1 MAEDWLADVLKYDAN
16 ANPDIVAGIVRY
28 CGIAL
33 RKRDSSLV
41 SFTSPDELGRVRD
54 NFLRKKLGRP
64 EGDSVLN
71 DAIAAVGQVMK
82 ADRTKNRVTV
92 YYLLA
97 REFDQLHLFERSSA
111 SKRADGEAVQAAAA
125 ESPDEHESKVV
136 DISAGAAALA
146 AGGAAVAAPALAAAK
161 SSDSISGQDNS
172 PAADRSRASYAGGT
186 TIGSTGTGRP
196 ADLPEGRAPK
206 WWLWLLLALA
216 AVVLVLFLRGCS
228 HDLRAPAG
236 GTAAGSS
243 AVAANENPA
252 ATADAAAPAAESAT
266 AAQTDAPN
274 GAGVVSETRDG
285 LPALKI
291 YFDVGK
297 SAVSADLANA
307 SQAVRAYL
315 HAHPNAHLVVSGYND
330 PTGNAAANA
339 ALSKSRAQNVAAAL
353 EKAGVA
359 ASAIT
364 LEKPADSTSSITG
377 AESRR
382 VEVAV
387 RS

>member
-1 MAEDWLADVLKYDAN
+1 MAKLSTAELIDAFKELTLLELSEFVKEFETTFDV
-16 ANPDIVAGIVRY
+16 
-28 CGIAL
+28 
-33 RKRDSSLV
+33 
-41 SFTSPDELGRVRD
+41 T
-54 NFLRKKLGRP
+54 
-64 EGDSVLN
+64 
-71 DAIAAVGQVMK
+71 
-82 ADRTKNRVTV
+82 
-92 YYLLA
+92 
-97 REFDQLHLFERSSA
+97 
-111 SKRADGEAVQAAAA
+111 
-125 ESPDEHESKVV
+125 
-136 DISAGAAALA
+136 
-146 AGGAAVAAPALAAAK
+146 
-161 SSDSISGQDNS
+161 
-172 PAADRSRASYAGGT
+172 
-186 TIGSTGTGRP
+186 
-196 ADLPEGRAPK
+196 
-206 WWLWLLLALA
+206 
-216 AVVLVLFLRGCS
+216 
-228 HDLRAPAG
+228 
-236 GTAAGSS
+236 
-243 AVAANENPA
+243 
-252 ATADAAAPAAESAT
+252 AAAPAAESAT
-266 AAQTDAPN
+266 AAQTNAPN

-364 LEKPADSTSSITG
+364 LEKPADSTSSSTG

>member
-1 MAEDWLADVLKYDAN
+1 M
-16 ANPDIVAGIVRY
+16 
-28 CGIAL
+28 
-33 RKRDSSLV
+33 
-41 SFTSPDELGRVRD
+41 T
-54 NFLRKKLGRP
+54 
-64 EGDSVLN
+64 
-71 DAIAAVGQVMK
+71 
-82 ADRTKNRVTV
+82 RTR
-92 YYLLA
+92 
-97 REFDQLHLFERSSA
+97 
-111 SKRADGEAVQAAAA
+111 
-125 ESPDEHESKVV
+125 
-136 DISAGAAALA
+136 
-146 AGGAAVAAPALAAAK
+146 
-161 SSDSISGQDNS
+161 
-172 PAADRSRASYAGGT
+172 
-186 TIGSTGTGRP
+186 TGRS

-216 AVVLVLFLRGCS
+216 AVLLVLFLRGCS

-252 ATADAAAPAAESAT
+252 ATAYAAAPAAESAT
-266 AAQTDAPN
+266 GAQIDAPN
-274 GAGVVSETRDG
+274 GAGVVSETRGG

-291 YFDVGK
+291 FFDVGK

-364 LEKPADSTSSITG
+364 LEKPADSTSSSTG